1 MEACSAMTE
10 ISRPAPRGNR
20 RSSHSDRW
28 YFGAFLLAIGVL
40 LFLGGSLVT
49 VAGIAPGP
57 QIRRAYEGGKAYYS
71 KSFSQDDVYAS
82 DLWNTA
88 RSESRGVTVNDKGRA
103 EPGATLYTSSH
114 EPAAFLISDTG
125 EVLHEWKRPFSEV
138 WHEGAAVKHPQP
150 DKFVY
155 MRRARLTEDGGL
167 LAIYEGAG
175 DTPYGY
181 GMVKL
186 DKDSNIE
193 WTYLEHTHHD
203 FDVAPDGTIYVLT
216 HEIVDEPLPQLDHLA
231 SPRMEDYLAV
241 LSPEGKELRKIPL
254 LPTIDKTPYRQ
265 LFYTVS
271 SWSLGDPLHTNAVHF
286 ITPKDAENFTQ
297 GKAGQ
302 VLISFR
308 ELNAVGVLDL
318 DEEKLAWAVKGYWTG
333 QHDPQILENGN
344 ILLFDNN
351 GNLSPDNGGSRVIEF
366 DPENLAIAW
375 QYTGTKETPL
385 YSPIRSEIQRLPN
398 GNTLITEASAGRIV
412 EVTPDKQVVWEYI
425 NPVRA
430 GADGKRIP
438 IICNAQ
444 RIAPETVSAVLA
456 ATRET

>member
-1 MEACSAMTE
+1 MEARSAMSE
-10 ISRPAPRGNR
+10 ISQPAPRGKSGLSRN
-20 RSSHSDRW
+20 DRW
-28 YFGAFLLAIGVL
+28 YFAAFLVALGVL
-40 LFLGGSLVT
+40 LFLSGSLFT

-88 RSESRGVTVNDKGRA
+88 RNEARGVTVDDQNRVEA
-103 EPGATLYTSSH
+103 GATLYTSSH
-114 EPAAFLISDTG
+114 EPAAFLVSETG

-155 MRRARLTEDGGL
+155 MRRARLMEDGGL

-203 FDVAPDGTIYVLT
+203 FDVAPDGKIYVLT
-216 HEIVDEPLPQLDHLA
+216 HEITDEHLPQLDHLA
-231 SPRMEDYLAV
+231 SPRMEDFLVV
-241 LSPEGKELRKIPL
+241 LSPEGEELRKIPL
-254 LPTIDKTPYRQ
+254 LPTVDKTPYRQ

-271 SWSLGDPLHTNAVHF
+271 SWSLGDPLHTNSVHY
-286 ITPKDAENFTQ
+286 ITPQDAVNFTQ
-297 GKAGQ
+297 GKSGQ

-318 DEEKLAWAVKGYWTG
+318 DEEKLVWAVKGYWTG
-333 QHDPQILENGN
+333 QHDPQILANGN
-344 ILLFDNN
+344 LMLFDNN
-351 GNLSPDNGGSRVIEF
+351 GYFDPEKGGSRVVEF
-366 DPENLAIAW
+366 DPANLAIAW
-375 QYTGTKETPL
+375 QYNGTKEEPL

-412 EVTPDKQVVWEYI
+412 EVTPDKQVVWEYF
-425 NPVRA
+425 NPVRG

-444 RIAPETVSAVLA
+444 RISPQQVTAFLQSA
-456 ATRET
+456 RS